1 VIPIVKSLAA
11 QGLTVSID
19 TMHAE
24 VARAALDNGAAIVN
38 DVSGGRADLAM
49 AGVVAGAGY
58 RGS

>member
-1 VIPIVKSLAA
+1 
-11 QGLTVSID
+11 
-19 TMHAE
+19 MHAE